1 MSKIDFQDFA
11 AQAARN
17 PLAQIE
23 IYKDKNRR
31 LMGFLCSY
39 VPEELVYAAGF
50 IPMRLLGRA
59 TQISLA
65 DKHLQAYCCSQV
77 RAFMEDYLQNEY
89 KDLEGVLF
97 AQTCDTMQSFYD
109 IFKKNFPDMFSF
121 NFNFPCKVSGDAA
134 FKYAKAE
141 LARVRAELEKFAGNP
156 ISRDELNNAVRVY
169 NRNRDL
175 LDRLYLVHAANPD
188 KIPSVTLL
196 HAVMASMFMD
206 KKDINKLLEEY
217 VNQFSA
223 NGGPAAGRK
232 KLLLVG
238 SVNVNEDVYDA
249 ADEYGAMIV
258 DDDICTGRRYFDG
271 KVEAPNDEAL
281 LRRYFDRA
289 HCPAKHR
296 DLTSRGRYLTELAKK
311 TQADGVVF
319 LYLKF
324 CDPHAFDYPYMKE
337 MLDKEGIRSLH
348 MEIEQSSAPSGQT
361 RTKLQAFIETL

>member
-1 MSKIDFQDFA
+1 MSKIDFQEFA
-11 AQAARN
+11 AEAARN
-17 PLAQIE
+17 PLAQIAR
-23 IYKDKNRR
+23 YKEKNRR

-50 IPMRLLGRA
+50 IPLRLLGRA

-134 FKYAKAE
+134 FKYARAE
-141 LARVRAELEKFAGNP
+141 LARVRAELEKFAGKP
-156 ISRDELNNAVRVY
+156 IGRDELNNAVRVY

-175 LDRLYLVHAANPD
+175 LDRLYMAHAANPD

-206 KKDINKLLEEY
+206 KKDINKLLEEF
-217 VNQFSA
+217 VNRFSA

-232 KLLLVG
+232 KLMLVG
-238 SVNVNEDVYDA
+238 SVNVNEDVYNA

-296 DLTSRGRYLTELAKK
+296 DLTSRGRYLVELAKK
-311 TQADGVVF
+311 SQADGVVF

-324 CDPHAFDYPYMKE
+324 CDPHAFDYPYMKD
-337 MLDKEGIRSLH
+337 MLDKAGIRSLH